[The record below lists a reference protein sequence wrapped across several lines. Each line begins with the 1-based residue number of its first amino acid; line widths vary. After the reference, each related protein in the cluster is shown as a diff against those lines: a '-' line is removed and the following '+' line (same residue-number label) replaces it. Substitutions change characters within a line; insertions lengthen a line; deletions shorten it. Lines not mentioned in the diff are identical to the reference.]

1 MSLCFKISIYLN
13 NIILFIAFN
22 NIYYKLID
30 IYYDNYKNDY
40 LKAFIDIAH
49 KYNINVSAWQFIFYV
64 GSHNL
69 FSLINEEWLIK
80 NLKKDNKVYNDY
92 SYFYVLDCNK
102 KISKIAKIKQ
112 ISNNK
117 TILTQMKKYTHI

>member
-1 MSLCFKISIYLN
+1 M
-13 NIILFIAFN
+13 
-22 NIYYKLID
+22 ID

-49 KYNINVSAWQFIFYV
+49 KYNINVSTWQFIFYV
-64 GSHNL
+64 ESHNL
-69 FSLINEEWLIK
+69 LSLINEEWLIK
-80 NLKKDNKVYNDY
+80 NLKKDIKVYNDY

>member
-1 MSLCFKISIYLN
+1 M
-13 NIILFIAFN
+13 
-22 NIYYKLID
+22 ID

-49 KYNINVSAWQFIFYV
+49 KYNIDVSAWQFIFYV
-64 GSHNL
+64 ESHNL
-69 FSLINEEWLIK
+69 LSLINEEWLIED
-80 NLKKDNKVYNDY
+80 LKKDIKVYNDY

-102 KISKIAKIKQ
+102 KISKITKIKQ

-117 TILTQMKKYTHI
+117 TILTQMKKIYTHLIKLYNKKIS

>member
-1 MSLCFKISIYLN
+1 MNLCFKISIYLN

-49 KYNINVSAWQFIFYV
+49 KYNIDVSAWQFIFYV
-64 GSHNL
+64 ESHNL
-69 FSLINEEWLIK
+69 LSLINEEWLIK
-80 NLKKDNKVYNDY
+80 NLKRYQ
-92 SYFYVLDCNK
+92 SL
-102 KISKIAKIKQ
+102 
-112 ISNNK
+112 
-117 TILTQMKKYTHI
+117 